1 MTKDEQKKAK
11 TYLKK
16 MQKALK
22 KAPIGKSLVAKNSE
36 NPWSAIFDAAEQN
49 WDELN
54 SNEDKRLLSAKE
66 KLFSRLGKDDREK
79 AHEWVF
85 RHARLVGG
93 DE

>member
-1 MTKDEQKKAK
+1 MTKDEQEKTKA
-11 TYLKK
+11 YLKK
-16 MQKALK
+16 MRKALK
-22 KAPIGKSLVAKNSE
+22 KAPIVLQLPYEKSPAMTDYATE
-36 NPWSAIFDAAEQN
+36 TWEQLN
-49 WDELN
+49 WT
-54 SNEDKRLLSAKE
+54 EDMRLQSAKE